1 MTVSRE
7 RHKSGVAAI
16 RMQLLDSDEVCGG
29 RGGGGGGG
37 SRVKKVA
44 FAVRPSLSQEE
55 FREAVGWVLGLIGAT
70 YAVVAAVLAFLRK
83 HDRRRAGTGYRALG
97 RGPRPRRRGVETTFV
112 VLLR

>member
-16 RMQLLDSDEVCGG
+16 RMQLLDSDEVCG
-29 RGGGGGGG
+29 RGGGGG
-37 SRVKKVA
+37 SRVKKVD
-44 FAVRPSLSQEE
+44 FTVRPSLSQEE